1 MAALAAS
8 GVNDVVELR
17 DIMIIAR
24 QESQQMRH
32 HFIGVEHLCI
42 AMLRARDS
50 ILART
55 LSERGLSVPYVIEA
69 LRRRVGKGGRHR
81 LWAGVPNTPR
91 VNVVL
96 TIAQELAAEAG
107 RQNITEHDLL
117 IAILDEGDSLAL
129 RVLTTLNIDLEE
141 LRRDILNADAL
152 PAVQAAYVHIELL
165 PTLDVTLS
173 PEVLFLLRQMFS
185 DYDRVRVEDRL
196 AGGHSGALLLLV
208 TPIRDGSEHASLVVK
223 IGPADLILDE
233 AQRFERYIKTTLPP
247 MTARIEERPVSPPLT
262 ELVGIKYTLASD
274 GQSAPRSLRTIVQ
287 SEPLDG
293 FAQWLR
299 SALYHTYAPRWW
311 AQRRPFR
318 FEAWQEYD
326 ALLPPVLEIDYLPH
340 PPADAIHIRYP
351 IRRQRLTQ
359 IHYGQTVQIENF
371 IVHRIDRAA
380 HSITLS
386 LGHGST
392 RALQITVRDLDLES
406 EAYFRGELVESIA
419 GRVVRTRHDSLMAG
433 LAELTPDF
441 DPRDARLILDQKR
454 IPNPFTQY
462 QPVLDHTVTGSI
474 SVVHGDL
481 HLGNI
486 MLGVNNTAML
496 IDFGQSREGHTLFDW
511 AVLEMSLFAEL
522 SLPYLDNTWDS
533 ARRAAAELL
542 ELTPPIIVDPIRL
555 ELLVEVRHIVAELL
569 ANPKRRDE
577 YWVALAV
584 VALRASLWTTMSVP
598 QRRLMV
604 YVAGVAIGELI
615 DHGAAPDA
623 TEFSGL
629 TG

>member
-1 MAALAAS
+1 M
-8 GVNDVVELR
+8 VELR
-17 DIMIIAR
+17 DIMISAR

-81 LWAGVPNTPR
+81 LWAGMPNTPR

-96 TIAQELAAEAG
+96 TLAQELVNEAG
-107 RQNITEHDLL
+107 RHTITERDLL

-129 RVLTTLNIDLEE
+129 RVLATLNVDLDE
-141 LRRDILNADAL
+141 LRQAVLTADAL
-152 PAVQAAYVHIELL
+152 PPVQASYVHIELM

-173 PEVLFLLRQMFS
+173 PEVLFLLRHMFS
-185 DYDRVRVEDRL
+185 DYDRLRVDDRL

-208 TPIRDGSEHASLVVK
+208 TPIRDSSEHASLVVK

-274 GQSAPRSLRTIVQ
+274 GVSAPRSLRAIVQ
-287 SEPLDG
+287 SENLEG
-293 FAQWLR
+293 FALWLR
-299 SALYHTYAPRWW
+299 TALYHTYAPRWW
-311 AQRRPFR
+311 AQRRSFR

-326 ALLPPVLEIDYLPH
+326 ALFPPLLEVEYLPH
-340 PPADAIHIRYP
+340 IDPPPDAIQIRYP
-351 IRRQRLTQ
+351 LRRQRLTQ
-359 IHYGQTVQIENF
+359 IHYGQIVHVENF

-392 RALQITVRDLDLES
+392 RALQITVRGVDLES
-406 EAYFRGELVESIA
+406 EAYFRGELVESLS

-433 LAELTPDF
+433 LAELAPDF
-441 DPRDARLILDQKR
+441 DPRDAWLTLGHER
-454 IPNPFTQY
+454 IPNPFMQY
-462 QPVLDHTVTGSI
+462 QPVLDHTVMGSI

-511 AVLEMSLFAEL
+511 AVLEMSLLAEL
-522 SLPYLDNTWDS
+522 SAPYLDDTWDS

-542 ELTPPIIVDPIRL
+542 ELTPPVAVDLIRL
-555 ELLVEVRHIVAELL
+555 EPLVEVRQIVTELL
-569 ANPKRRDE
+569 AHPQRRDE
-577 YWVALAV
+577 YWVALAAA
-584 VALRASLWTTMSVP
+584 ALRASLWTTMSVP

-604 YVAGVAIGELI
+604 YVAGFAIGELI
-615 DHGAAPDA
+615 KRGPGDTPDA
-623 TEFSGL
+623 TEFSGY
-629 TG
+629 TD